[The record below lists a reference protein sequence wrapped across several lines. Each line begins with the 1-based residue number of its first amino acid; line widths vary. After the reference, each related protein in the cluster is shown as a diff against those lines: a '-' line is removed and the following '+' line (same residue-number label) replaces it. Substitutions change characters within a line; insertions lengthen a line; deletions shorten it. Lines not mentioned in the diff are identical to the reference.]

1 MRPDKKLARLLG
13 LAGRRRHGSDEVE
26 RHERRGR
33 GERREHAF
41 HGSADLYGLAGA
53 SPVATLDSGQPAVAL
68 RDVGAAGG
76 QAAAF
81 TYDLARS
88 VVYTRQGNPAWAG
101 TERDGNAEAIRSD
114 DMFFGGRNPTGS
126 TSTASRSRRQT
137 SSSGC
142 WPTSSSAWRTTACRC
157 RASGT
162 CRAA

>member
-1 MRPDKKLARLLG
+1 MR
-13 LAGRRRHGSDEVE
+13 
-26 RHERRGR
+26 
-33 GERREHAF
+33 F

-53 SPVATLDSGQPAVAL
+53 SPVATLDNGRPAVTL
-68 RDVGAAGG
+68 RDVGGAGG

-114 DMFFGGRNPTGS
+114 DMFFGGTQPDWVDLNRVQVPPP
-126 TSTASRSRRQT
+126 T